1 MPDKTR
7 NMNFLT
13 AQRRLLENLRAMV
26 EQGNTTESG
35 LAERLGYSQPQVHNV
50 LKGERGLTPEF
61 ADAVLR
67 AFDMQ
72 LEDLVPERRRPA
84 SADPRFREVHILK
97 GHIAAGQPF
106 PLEVIWSGSR
116 VFTTDFLNRYQ
127 DPILVKVGKNETSML
142 PTIQPN
148 DLLLLDQSPDRR
160 RQPKMT
166 RIYAVS
172 LEEGGTVKRCEV
184 VSRELVVMPENM
196 QQRGFSPR
204 TIPLADRD
212 ILEIIRGEVVWI
224 GREL

>member
-1 MPDKTR
+1 
-7 NMNFLT
+7 MNFIA
-13 AQRRLLENLRAMV
+13 AQRRLLDNLRAMV
-26 EQGNTTESG
+26 EQGSTTESG

-72 LEDLVPERRRPA
+72 LEDLTPERRRPA
-84 SADPRFREVHILK
+84 SAPGGKDPRFREVRILK

-116 VFTTDFLNRYQ
+116 VFTAEFLNRYQ
-127 DPILVKVGKNETSML
+127 DPILVKVGKSETSML

-148 DLLLLDQSPDRR
+148 DLLLLDQSPERR
-160 RQPKMT
+160 RHPKMT
-166 RIYAVS
+166 RIYAVN

-184 VSRELVVMPENM
+184 VGRELVVMPENM
-196 QQRGFSPR
+196 QERGFSPR
-204 TIPLADRD
+204 TIPLVDRD
-212 ILEIIRGEVVWI
+212 LLEIIRGEVVWI

>member
-1 MPDKTR
+1 
-7 NMNFLT
+7 MNFT
-13 AQRRLLENLRAMV
+13 AAHRQLLETLRARMAQ
-26 EQGNTTESG
+26 ENTTESG
-35 LAERLGYSQPQVHNV
+35 LAEQMNYSQAHVHNV
-50 LKGERGLTPEF
+50 LKGERGLAPEF

-67 AFDMQ
+67 VLGIQ
-72 LEDLVPERRRPA
+72 LEDLVPERSHPA
-84 SADPRFREVHILK
+84 SRDPRFREVRILK

-116 VFTTDFLNRYQ
+116 VFTTEFLNRYH
-127 DPILVKVGKNETSML
+127 DPILVKVGKSETSML

-148 DLLLLDQSPDRR
+148 DLLLLDQSPERR
-160 RQPKMT
+160 RHPKMT

-184 VSRELVVMPENM
+184 VGRELVVMPENM

-204 TIPLADRD
+204 TIPLADQD
-212 ILEIIRGEVVWI
+212 LLEIIRGEVVWI

>member
-1 MPDKTR
+1 
-7 NMNFLT
+7 MNFSQL
-13 AQRRLLENLRAMV
+13 QYRLLESLRAMV
-26 EQGNTTESG
+26 ERGDTTESG

-61 ADAVLR
+61 ADTVLQE
-67 AFDMQ
+67 FDLQ
-72 LEDLVPERRRPA
+72 VEDLLP
-84 SADPRFREVHILK
+84 DPRIAPRSEAVSRFREVRILK
-97 GHIAAGQPF
+97 GHIAAGQPY
-106 PLEVIWSGSR
+106 PLEEVWAGSR
-116 VFTTDFLNRYQ
+116 VFTAEFLNRYKE
-127 DPILVKVGKNETSML
+127 PILVKVGKSEISML

-160 RQPKMT
+160 RHPKMT

-184 VSRELVVMPENM
+184 VGRDLVVMPENM

-204 TIPLADRD
+204 TVPLADCD
-212 ILEIIRGEVVWI
+212 LLDVIRGEVVWV

>member
-1 MPDKTR
+1 
-7 NMNFLT
+7 MNFT
-13 AQRRLLENLRAMV
+13 AVQRQLLEHLRALV
-26 EQGNTTESG
+26 ERGSTTESG
-35 LAERLGYSQPQVHNV
+35 LAKRLGYSQPQVHNV
-50 LKGERGLTPEF
+50 LKGERGLTPQF
-61 ADAVLR
+61 ADTVLR
-67 AFDMQ
+67 VFDMQ
-72 LEDLVPERRRPA
+72 IEDLLPEPRQPR
-84 SADPRFREVHILK
+84 SDQRFREVRILK
-97 GHIAAGQPF
+97 GHLAAGQPF
-106 PLEVIWSGSR
+106 PLEAIWSGSR
-116 VFTTDFLNRYQ
+116 VFTTEFLERYQ
-127 DPILVKVGKNETSML
+127 DPMLVKVGKSETSML

-160 RQPKMT
+160 ARPKMT

-184 VSRELVVMPENM
+184 VGRELVVMPENM

>member
-1 MPDKTR
+1 
-7 NMNFLT
+7 MNFT
-13 AQRRLLENLRAMV
+13 GAQRRLLETLRAKV
-26 EQGNTTESG
+26 AQGNATESA

-72 LEDLVPERRRPA
+72 LEDLLPPSTKDE
-84 SADPRFREVHILK
+84 RFREVRILK

-106 PLEVIWSGSR
+106 PLDTVWSGTR
-116 VFTTDFLNRYQ
+116 VFTTEFLSHYQ
-127 DPILVKVGKNETSML
+127 DPILVKVGKSETSML

-148 DLLLLDQSPDRR
+148 DLLLVDRSPDRR
-160 RQPKMT
+160 RHPKMT

-184 VSRELVVMPENM
+184 VGRELVVMPENM
-196 QQRGFSPR
+196 QERGFSPR
-204 TIPLADRD
+204 TIPLADRN
-212 ILEIIRGEVVWI
+212 ILDIIRGEVVWI

>member
-1 MPDKTR
+1 
-7 NMNFLT
+7 MNFAA

-26 EQGNTTESG
+26 GQGSTTESA

-61 ADAVLR
+61 ADAALR

-72 LEDLVPERRRPA
+72 LEDLLPERRHPA
-84 SADPRFREVHILK
+84 RHPVDKDSRFREVHILK

-116 VFTTDFLNRYQ
+116 VFTTEFLNRYQ

-148 DLLLLDQSPDRR
+148 DLLLLDQSPERR
-160 RQPKMT
+160 RRPKMT

-184 VSRELVVMPENM
+184 VGRELVVMPENM

-212 ILEIIRGEVVWI
+212 ILDLIRGEVVWI

>member
-1 MPDKTR
+1 
-7 NMNFLT
+7 MNFT
-13 AQRRLLENLRAMV
+13 GAQQRLLDSLRTMV
-26 EQGNTTESG
+26 NQGNTTESA

-61 ADAVLR
+61 ADAALRVLN
-67 AFDMQ
+67 MQ
-72 LEDLVPERRRPA
+72 LEDLLPERFH
-84 SADPRFREVHILK
+84 SGNKDERFREVRILK

-106 PLEVIWSGSR
+106 PLETVWSGSR
-116 VFTTDFLNRYQ
+116 VFTTEFLNRYH

-160 RQPKMT
+160 RRPKMT
-166 RIYAVS
+166 HIYAVS

-184 VSRELVVMPENM
+184 VGRELVVMPENM

-212 ILEIIRGEVVWI
+212 ILDIIRGEVVWI

>member
-1 MPDKTR
+1 
-7 NMNFLT
+7 MNFTT
-13 AQRRLLENLRAMV
+13 AHRQLLETLRIRMIQ
-26 EQGNTTESG
+26 ENTTESG
-35 LAERLGYSQPQVHNV
+35 LAEQIDYSQAHVHNV

-61 ADAVLR
+61 AAAVLR
-67 AFDMQ
+67 ALGIQ
-72 LEDLVPERRRPA
+72 LEDLVPERRHPQ
-84 SADPRFREVHILK
+84 SKDPRFREVHILK

-116 VFTTDFLNRYQ
+116 VFTTEFLNRYQ

-184 VSRELVVMPENM
+184 VGRELVVMPENM

-212 ILEIIRGEVVWI
+212 ILDIIRGEVVWI
-224 GREL
+224 GRDL